1 MLLVNKYLP
10 DNLEEI
16 LESKDIIELLK
27 EYILYLLLA
36 GSPGT
41 GKTTVADILKKKFWI
56 LRINY
61 FRW

>member
-41 GKTTVADILKKKFWI
+41 GKTTVADILKKKF
-56 LRINY
+56 
-61 FRW
+61 